1 MEASNQPRGVCDL
14 CALGMVYCMEFL
26 EKNIDWLKEK
36 LTELKGHYFLFDL
49 PGQVELY
56 THHDSVRRITEM
68 LTKLNYR
75 LCAVHLVDSHYCSDP
90 AKYISVVMISIST
103 MMKLELPHINVL
115 SKIDLVEAAGN
126 LDYGLEF
133 YTDVLDL
140 PHMAQQM
147 ADDPNMPQ
155 RYARLNGVLADV
167 LTDFSI
173 LNFHPLNIMDKES
186 VYEILKSV
194 DKANG
199 YVFTGLEGDN
209 VAAVMGTAAAETD
222 WKYNQAAAM
231 QEMYMC
237 HENSDD

>member
-1 MEASNQPRGVCDL
+1 VINLDPANDTIPCAFRIHHIFLDAVDGRYTCAASITEIIDLETVMEKLELGPNG
-14 CALGMVYCMEFL
+14 GMVYCMEFL

-126 LDYGLEF
+126 LGQSSSYSIMSLSPQHVHWPPPHE
-133 YTDVLDL
+133 TPRSLSIKQL
-140 PHMAQQM
+140 P
-147 ADDPNMPQ
+147 
-155 RYARLNGVLADV
+155 RLQNC
-167 LTDFSI
+167 SCW
-173 LNFHPLNIMDKES
+173 N
-186 VYEILKSV
+186 
-194 DKANG
+194 
-199 YVFTGLEGDN
+199 N
-209 VAAVMGTAAAETD
+209 V
-222 WKYNQAAAM
+222 
-231 QEMYMC
+231 
-237 HENSDD
+237 